1 MATSWFDQLAKRSA
15 RSAPPVGTTES
26 VVAGPTRRQVLA
38 RGAVVA
44 GAAWTAPMLMG
55 VQPAYA
61 GASQCPANT
70 VFSVCPGDGGFLCC
84 PAGEQCFENSE
95 NPGTYICQ
103 VPLGGVCG
111 NQGFGQCNGNR
122 SRCNQSGGNPN
133 QNPSI
138 CGGPGTICSD
148 GSICVPTSPCFG
160 VRCGG
165 VGAPCTSNSQCAPT
179 TGSVPGTTCVNGT
192 CQLAT
197 ATPGGAN
204 SRRDAGPT
212 TQAPAPTATAT
223 QTPEP
228 PPPSSTPPAT
238 TPTP

>member
-38 RGAVVA
+38 RGAAVA

-70 VFSVCPGDGGFLCC
+70 TFSVCPGGSFLCC